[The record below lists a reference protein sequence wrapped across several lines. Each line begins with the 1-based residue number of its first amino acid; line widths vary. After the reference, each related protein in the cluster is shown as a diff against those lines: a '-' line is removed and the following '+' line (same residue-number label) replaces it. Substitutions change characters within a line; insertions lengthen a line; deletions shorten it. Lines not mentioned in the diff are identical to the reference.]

1 MNWSWLAD
9 NFGAVLEQMR
19 VHVQITVAA
28 LALGVLAAVPLGV
41 AAYRWPAI
49 YPLLRVVIGALYTIP
64 GLALLAV
71 LVNVVGLGATPVV
84 IALALYALI
93 ILVANLVEGLRAVP
107 RDIVDAATA
116 MGYRSAA
123 RLFAVE
129 VPLAV
134 PTLIAGL
141 RAAAASTISL
151 VSLGALVGTGGL
163 GQLFIH
169 GFQVANPVEVWTG
182 LAGTVLLA
190 MIADLSLVL
199 TGRTL
204 TAWLRA
210 GS

>member
-1 MNWSWLAD
+1 MNWSWLTD
-9 NFGAVLEQMR
+9 NLGTVVEHLR

-28 LALGVLAAVPLGV
+28 LALGVLAALPLGV
-41 AAYRWPAI
+41 ASYRWPAV
-49 YPLLRVVIGALYTIP
+49 YPALRGVIGTLYTIP
-64 GLALLAV
+64 GLALLAL
-71 LVNVVGLGATPVV
+71 LVNVFGLGATPVV
-84 IALALYALI
+84 IALALYALV

-107 RDIVDAATA
+107 REIVDSATA
-116 MGYRSAA
+116 MGYRPAT

-129 VPLAV
+129 LPLAA
-134 PTLIAGL
+134 PALIAGL

-190 MIADLSLVL
+190 VFADLSLVL

-204 TAWLRA
+204 TPWLSA
-210 GS
+210 GP